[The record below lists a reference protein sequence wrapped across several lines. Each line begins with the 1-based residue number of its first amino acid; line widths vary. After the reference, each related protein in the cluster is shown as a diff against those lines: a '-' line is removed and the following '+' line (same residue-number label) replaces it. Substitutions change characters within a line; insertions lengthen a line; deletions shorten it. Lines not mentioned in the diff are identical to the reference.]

1 MQSVLIY
8 ADINAAI
15 GNVAPGIMPNAYY
28 AQIILLCI
36 LTQTKPLQH
45 IVWHAYG

>member
-8 ADINAAI
+8 ADINVAI
-15 GNVAPGIMPNAYY
+15 GNVAPGIMLNVYY

-36 LTQTKPLQH
+36 LTQTKPLQQ
-45 IVWHAYG
+45 IV